1 MALSALA
8 FNPRFA
14 RAPVRPIRNPRRP
27 PNTAPCG
34 TARDAPARDHVA
46 AHASRD
52 DGAAAAGVDH
62 RRVAGSRARVTARGA
77 GTPVRIAGN
86 DRPRVSHRA
95 RVVTP
100 PASERPATQ
109 RLESIFSTNPRQRL
123 PKSSVD
129 CHSSACPRG
138 RRLRSSPACEA
149 RPPVTLE
156 PLEAATNRSRTS
168 CVTPRLGWFTQCVA
182 GQSPPPL
189 FAFLTGAGRN
199 RNHDC
204 AAVANKKVPLA
215 ILVPPAWL
223 EPSFGHDQLPPIRS
237 GRCDAR
243 TARKPT
249 NNQEGRFDD
258 DHTNAARRHRP

>member
-1 MALSALA
+1 MRSATALATAVSSSPSSSSRAIAPSTVSSMSNSASSSSRSSAMSSALRIKSSSTRSSLALSALA
-8 FNPRFA
+8 FTPRFA

-109 RLESIFSTNPRQRL
+109 RVESIFSTNPRQRL

-129 CHSSACPRG
+129 CHSSAYPRG

-156 PLEAATNRSRTS
+156 PLETATNRSRTS

-182 GQSPPPL
+182 GQSRRPFSL
-189 FAFLTGAGRN
+189 F
-199 RNHDC
+199 
-204 AAVANKKVPLA
+204 
-215 ILVPPAWL
+215 
-223 EPSFGHDQLPPIRS
+223 
-237 GRCDAR
+237 
-243 TARKPT
+243 
-249 NNQEGRFDD
+249 
-258 DHTNAARRHRP
+258 